1 MRFADKL
8 EELGSAIKEVVDFPF
23 VAVGVTA
30 GVLVTVAVGFG
41 VDVGVGFGVE
51 VGVGFGVGVGVGVGI
66 VVAVA
71 VGLGGGGVLVAGGV
85 TVMPGVGSVGAVG
98 PTWYPVFVVGTGVAR
113 LATMKIGRVARWFV
127 VISCATI
134 T

>member
-1 MRFADKL
+1 MTQPHFTGNHQDY
-8 EELGSAIKEVVDFPF
+8 EEVVDFPL
-23 VAVGVTA
+23 VGVGDTT
-30 GVLVTVAVGFG
+30 GVLVTGAVGTAVGVGFG
-41 VDVGVGFGVE
+41 VDVGVGFGVG
-51 VGVGFGVGVGVGVGI
+51 VGVGF

-71 VGLGGGGVLVAGGV
+71 VGVIGGGVLVAGGV

-98 PTWYPVFVVGTGVAR
+98 PNWYPVSVVGVGVAG

-134 T
+134 K